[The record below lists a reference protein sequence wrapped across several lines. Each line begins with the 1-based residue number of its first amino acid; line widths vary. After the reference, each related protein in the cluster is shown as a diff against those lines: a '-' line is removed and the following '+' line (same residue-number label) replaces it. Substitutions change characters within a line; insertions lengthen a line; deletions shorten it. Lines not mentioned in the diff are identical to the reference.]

1 MKEGWSN
8 KPKGMLQILY
18 ERGFI
23 NPTMTKQ
30 EVLRYYTIVGRKDA
44 SGNYILGTSP
54 RKIIENLPD
63 FKAEITLLQY
73 RAKQLGVEVDCSPKY
88 HCEIA
93 GDAIEYCWGLSKNK
107 YGVVSIS
114 RKRTKE
120 KYQNLIMECIVIRQ
134 SLQRKE

>member
-23 NPTMTKQ
+23 NPVMTKQ
-30 EVLRYYTIVGRKDA
+30 EMLRYYTIVGRKDA
-44 SGNYILGTSP
+44 SGNYIPGTSL

-73 RAKQLGVEVDCSPKY
+73 QTKQLGVEVDCSPKY

-93 GDAIEYCWGLSKNK
+93 GEAIEYCWGLSKNK
-107 YGVVSIS
+107 YRVVSIS

-120 KYQNLIMECIVIRQ
+120 NIKI
-134 SLQRKE
+134 